1 MSPIDGDYPL
11 LGDGEGLEGLVPR
24 LGGHQGLEHG
34 LDTPPAAHA
43 ADLATEAGAH
53 LLRPHLQTR
62 GHLALGQA
70 KKWKLFQFQL
80 YDIRIYFCIK
90 IQILDMSKITV
101 TFFRHNNF
109 SQSRRQHFS

>member
-1 MSPIDGDYPL
+1 MSPIDGDHPL

-70 KKWKLFQFQL
+70 KK
-80 YDIRIYFCIK
+80 
-90 IQILDMSKITV
+90 
-101 TFFRHNNF
+101 
-109 SQSRRQHFS
+109 